1 MSTRSMD
8 WAYISCQLN
17 ALTGAEDGDRTRL
30 GRIDN
35 PLPSQRTTSAIK
47 KWAQSQTDLILP
59 AQRFDLHPLR
69 ADLQGPFNASCF
81 AFWSNP
87 KLLSRRPSLQTRF
100 VSLGSNPFCIS
111 AGFLH
116 SRIALL
122 FFLLMCI
129 IAPIT
134 SLVNWCYNTLSI
146 YAVSL
151 STTDSMLAGTR
162 H

>member
-1 MSTRSMD
+1 
-8 WAYISCQLN
+8 
-17 ALTGAEDGDRTRL
+17 
-30 GRIDN
+30 
-35 PLPSQRTTSAIK
+35 
-47 KWAQSQTDLILP
+47 
-59 AQRFDLHPLR
+59 LHPFQ

-122 FFLLMCI
+122 FFLLVSIICSICQSVNQTHNNLLTCQCI
-129 IAPIT
+129 R
-134 SLVNWCYNTLSI
+134 SL
-146 YAVSL
+146 
-151 STTDSMLAGTR
+151 
-162 H
+162 